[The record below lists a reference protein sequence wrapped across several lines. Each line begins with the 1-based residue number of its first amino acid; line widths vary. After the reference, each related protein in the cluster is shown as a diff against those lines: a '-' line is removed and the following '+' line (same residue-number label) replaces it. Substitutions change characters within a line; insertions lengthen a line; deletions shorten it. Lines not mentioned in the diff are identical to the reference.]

1 MAGVGAI
8 RAAVCALFD
17 DVPNLSTYDY
27 QPAVVPNLP
36 ALIVVPTDASFATP
50 MQAGRGQDVYG
61 FDLTALV
68 AFGDAKVAQ
77 DALDELI
84 SESGPV
90 RSRITADPHLGLG
103 FGTTAWVESMTAYGI
118 TVGDQQEMQ
127 NLGATLRLTVRT
139 TG

>member
-1 MAGVGAI
+1 MAELGAI

-17 DVPNLSTYDY
+17 DVPDLSTYPY
-27 QPAVVPNLP
+27 QPASVPNLP
-36 ALIVVPTDASFATP
+36 ALIVVLTDASFATP
-50 MQAGRGQDVYG
+50 MQAGRGQDMYG
-61 FDLTALV
+61 FSLTALV
-68 AFGDAKVAQ
+68 AFGDAAVAQ

-84 SESGPV
+84 SESGLI
-90 RSRITADPHLGLG
+90 RSRIAANPHLGLG
-103 FGTTAWVESMTAYGI
+103 NRTTAWVDGMSAYGI